1 MNIAKI
7 LKYCPKGTKL
17 YSPVYGDVTLHS
29 IDSVDKKFPILI
41 NDIKGYEY
49 LLTEEGHYT
58 EYPNS
63 ECVLFPSK
71 DQRDWDEFRLPVKR
85 GDIMMSDGRAFII
98 SDEYANTTMGAYH
111 KYICGIDAMGEFK
124 VSQSNR
130 RHWTNSFYIPASEEA
145 KKELFDKM
153 AEAGYRWNADT
164 LELERTRP
172 KFKEGDVVIDKMGDL
187 SLLSKV
193 EDDNFAKILAV
204 LFTNGGLMIHGSK
217 AVERDISMTT
227 LASIK
232 DRNRFFS
239 ALVKE
244 GYKYD
249 KEQHKLIKQEFKP
262 FDKVLV
268 RNNTDEKWSINLFSY
283 YEEEDQAFPYV
294 CVSGRYEHCIP
305 YEGNEHLVGK
315 KDDLHE

>member
-1 MNIAKI
+1 MNISEL

-17 YSPVYGDVTLHS
+17 YSNVFGEVEFV
-29 IDSVDKKFPILI
+29 SVDERNLI
-41 NDIKGYEY
+41 TIKPKNKLMVDLYSDGR
-49 LLTEEGHYT
+49 LSSEG
-58 EYPNS
+58 
-63 ECVLFPSK
+63 ECTLFPSK

-124 VSQSNR
+124 VNQSNR

-172 KFKEGDVVIDKMGDL
+172 KFKEGDVVIDEMGDL

-193 EDDNFAKILAV
+193 EDNNFAKILAV
-204 LFTNGGLMIHGSK
+204 LFTNCGLIIHDSK
-217 AVERDISMTT
+217 AVERNISMTT

-249 KEQHKLIKQEFKP
+249 KEQHKLIKQELKP

-268 RNNTDEKWSINLFSY
+268 RNNTDENWTINLFSRY
-283 YEEEDQAFPYV
+283 DEKNKEYPFICIGAHYKYCTPYKG
-294 CVSGRYEHCIP
+294 SEYLLDTANSP
-305 YEGNEHLVGK
+305 T
-315 KDDLHE
+315 

>member
-1 MNIAKI
+1 MNIAEI
-7 LKYCPKGTKL
+7 LKYCSKGTKL
-17 YSPVYGDVTLHS
+17 YSPIYGDVILDGVFLENRKAP
-29 IDSVDKKFPILI
+29 IVVKDSRGWKHLFTEQGYYTC
-41 NDIKGYEY
+41 DISN
-49 LLTEEGHYT
+49 L
-58 EYPNS
+58 
-63 ECVLFPSK
+63 ECILFPSK
-71 DQRDWDEFRLPVKR
+71 DQRDWGKFRLPFKA
-85 GDIMMSDGRAFII
+85 GDIVMTIDKLTPFIFK
-98 SDEYANTTMGAYH
+98 EYVDDTYAHCY
-111 KYICGIDAMGEFK
+111 CGVDVYDTLRIEAPVDIY
-124 VSQSNR
+124 
-130 RHWTNSFYIPASEEA
+130 WTSSFIIPASEEA

-193 EDDNFAKILAV
+193 EDDGNAKILAV

-262 FDKVLV
+262 FDRVLV
-268 RNNTDEKWSINLFSY
+268 RNSMYDNWISSLFSHYNNKTNEKYPFVCINDTY
-283 YEEEDQAFPYV
+283 Y
-294 CVSGRYEHCIP
+294 RYCMP
-305 YEGNEHLVGK
+305 YEGNEYLL
-315 KDDLHE
+315 DTANSPT

>member
-1 MNIAKI
+1 MNIAEL

-17 YSPVYGDVTLHS
+17 YSTVFGEV
-29 IDSVDKKFPILI
+29 KFSEI
-41 NDIKGYEY
+41 
-49 LLTEEGHYT
+49 
-58 EYPNS
+58 YPNNMIVVIIKDDFKRVFHKDGS
-63 ECVLFPSK
+63 YSEYGECVLFPSK

-111 KYICGIDAMGEFK
+111 KYICGIDAMGKFK

-164 LELERTRP
+164 LELERTMP
-172 KFKEGDVVIDKMGDL
+172 KFKEGDVVIDEMGDL

-268 RNNTDEKWSINLFSY
+268 RNNTDEKWRINLFSRY
-283 YEEEDQAFPYV
+283 DEKDKEYPFICMDNHYRYCTPYK
-294 CVSGRYEHCIP
+294 
-305 YEGNEHLVGK
+305 GNEYLLV
-315 KDDLHE
+315 LQYNF